1 MFTLALFVIAGIL
14 IVTLACALLYT
25 ALFERPTKGG

>member
-1 MFTLALFVIAGIL
+1 MITLIVITGML

-25 ALFERPTKGG
+25 ALFERKS